1 MFIVNVYVH
10 VRDGMEDPFREA
22 SLINARNSVEES
34 GIARFDVLQQKD
46 DPTKFL
52 LVEVYRTSEDPARH
66 KQTEHYLRWRDTV
79 ADMMAEPRIAVKYD
93 NIYPEDSGWG

>member
-10 VRDGMEDPFREA
+10 VRDGMEDAFREA